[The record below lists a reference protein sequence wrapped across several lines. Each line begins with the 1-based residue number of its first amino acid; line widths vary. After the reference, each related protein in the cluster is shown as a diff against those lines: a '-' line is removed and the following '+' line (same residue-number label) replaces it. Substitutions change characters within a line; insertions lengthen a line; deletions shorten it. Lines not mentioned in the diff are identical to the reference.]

1 MPSQNPH
8 RDWKTLTILLFVAA
22 GIVLLCTLP
31 TYSGLTGWLGKFQ
44 PDGSFDSLSQ
54 QEFSILEWILR
65 AKALFLVLAGIF
77 SVFNKTLVSTWLDSL
92 GNFARNFSLRREL
105 KTLRQSTFPRQD
117 RAFLLG
123 LAGITLFSLL
133 IRLIQINRTVGYDEA
148 YTFIHF
154 ASRSLRIIITDYSA
168 PNNHIFHSLL
178 VSLAYHIFGNHLWVL
193 RLPAL
198 LAGVLTVP
206 AVYMAGKAIYSRSA
220 GLLAAAFVALS
231 PMLVDYSGNARGYTL
246 ICLFANL
253 ILWLTGQ
260 LRNNPSFT
268 KWVLLASFS
277 ILGFYTVPVMV
288 YPVCGV
294 YLWLLISWLVRD
306 TPAETRGRFLA
317 GFILTSLMTILTTL
331 ALYSPVLI
339 FGSGLSSIIS
349 NEFVQSQSYS
359 EFLQSVMA
367 RTPRVW
373 AEWTFM
379 VPGSVVFFTVAGF
392 ILLPGLE
399 QRSFKH
405 KIPVWLPM
413 ILAISI
419 LLFVQRVAPWPRV
432 WLFLLVFYLLWSA
445 AGWTAF
451 TKIAFARLQWKFLQ
465 PLLIGATLLLVILGF
480 VAYKTDPIF
489 NAPEESLTRNAARFV
504 ASIITDEDTL
514 VAVSPVSI
522 QVGYYLTMEGIPFDR
537 FYNKARREPIQHA
550 IVILAERSK
559 FPTLDRVV
567 EFQLLQDALDVQKA
581 ELLYGY
587 KRMRVYSVPALP

>member
-1 MPSQNPH
+1 MPSQNLH
-8 RDWKTLTILLFVAA
+8 RDWKVLTILLFVAA
-22 GIVLLCTLP
+22 GFVVLCSLP
-31 TYSGLTGWLGKFQ
+31 NYSALIGWLGKFQ

-54 QEFSILEWILR
+54 HEFNILEWILR
-65 AKALFLVLAGIF
+65 SKVIFLVLAGIY
-77 SVFNKTLVSTWLDSL
+77 SIFNKTRVSGWLNSL

-105 KTLRQSTFPRQD
+105 KTLCQSTFPSQD
-117 RAFLLG
+117 RAFLVG

-154 ASRSLRIIITDYSA
+154 ASRSLQIIITDYSA
-168 PNNHIFHSLL
+168 PNNHVFHSLL
-178 VSLAYHIFGNHLWVL
+178 VSLAYHILGNHIWVL

-198 LAGVLTVP
+198 LAGVLTIP

-246 ICLFANL
+246 ICLFACL
-253 ILWLTGQ
+253 ILWLAGQ
-260 LRNNPSFT
+260 LRHNPSFT
-268 KWVLLASFS
+268 SWMLLAIFS
-277 ILGFYTVPVMV
+277 ILGFYTVPVMI

-294 YLWLLISWLVRD
+294 YLWLLLSWLFRD
-306 TPAETRGRFLA
+306 IPTETRGRFLA

-331 ALYSPVLI
+331 ALYSPILI

-359 EFLQSVMA
+359 DFLQSLLA
-367 RTPRVW
+367 RMPRVW

-379 VPGSVVFFTVAGF
+379 VPGWVVFFITVGF
-392 ILLPGLE
+392 ILLLVLE
-399 QRSFKH
+399 QRRFKH

-413 ILAISI
+413 TLAISI
-419 LLFVQRVAPWPRV
+419 LLFAQRVAPWPRV
-432 WLFLLVFYLLWSA
+432 WLFLLAFYLLWSA
-445 AGWTAF
+445 AGWL
-451 TKIAFARLQWKFLQ
+451 AFANIVFTRLRWKFRQ

-480 VAYKTDPIF
+480 AAYKTDPIF
-489 NAPEESLTRNAARFV
+489 NSPADSLTRNAATFV

-522 QVGYYLTMEGIPFDR
+522 QVGYYLTMEGIPFNR

-559 FPTLDRVV
+559 FPTLERVV
-567 EFQLLQDALDVQKA
+567 EFQLLQDTLDVQKA

-587 KRMRVYSVPALP
+587 KRMRVYSVPVLP